1 MNSEKQQL
9 FDTMEKVAQK
19 VKEIFPDR
27 LPKAHVHSFGCQQ
40 NVSDGEKLSG
50 MIANMGYGFT
60 DDPKEADL
68 VIYNTCAVREHAELK
83 LFGNVGALKAS
94 KKKNP
99 RKIIGLC
106 GCMMQQD
113 HIAKK
118 IKGSFPYVDLVFGT
132 HALQNF
138 PDILLRHL
146 TEEARVFDTE
156 EEKNIICEY
165 LPVQR
170 DGNIKAW
177 VPIMYGCNNFC
188 TYCVVPY
195 VRGREVSRKSADILA
210 EVRGLVQDGYKEI
223 TLLGQNVNSY
233 GRGLEEQ
240 TDFADLLQ
248 MICDIEG
255 DFRVRFM
262 TPHPKDITKKVI
274 DTIARN
280 DKLCNLIHLPVQ
292 SGNDRVLKEMNRK
305 YTRADY
311 LNIIN
316 YAKEKIPGVMFT
328 SDIIVGFPGETY
340 EEFCDTLSLIC
351 EVGYQNLFTFIYSKR
366 VGTVAANMDDP
377 VSREEKVK
385 WFTELGQVQTECGK
399 ERYSQMLGTTTRVL
413 IEGDARSGPDYVSG
427 RDEYNRVVDVKGD
440 KSLIGQLVTVKI
452 TKVVNWAAVAE
463 II

>member
-1 MNSEKQQL
+1 MNTEKQQL
-9 FDTMEKVAQK
+9 FDIMEKVAQK
-19 VKEIFPDR
+19 VREIFPDR

-40 NVSDGEKLSG
+40 NVSDGEKLAG

-138 PDILLRHL
+138 PEILLRHL

-165 LPVQR
+165 LPVLR

-195 VRGREVSRKSADILA
+195 VRGREVSRKSADILE
-210 EVRGLVQDGYKEI
+210 EVRGLVKDGYKEI

-240 TDFADLLQ
+240 IDFADLLQ

-340 EEFCDTLSLIC
+340 EEFCDTLSLIR

-440 KSLIGQLVTVKI
+440 KSLIGQLVNVKI

>member
-1 MNSEKQQL
+1 MNTEKQHL

-19 VKEIFPDR
+19 VREIFPDR

-40 NVSDGEKLSG
+40 NVSDGEKLAG

-138 PDILLRHL
+138 PEILLRHL

-165 LPVQR
+165 LPVLR

-195 VRGREVSRKSADILA
+195 VRGREVSRKSADILE
-210 EVRGLVQDGYKEI
+210 EVRGLVKDGYKEI

-240 TDFADLLQ
+240 IDFADLLQ

-340 EEFCDTLSLIC
+340 EEFCDTLSLIR

-440 KSLIGQLVTVKI
+440 KSLIGQLVNVKI

>member
-1 MNSEKQQL
+1 MNTEKQQL

-19 VKEIFPDR
+19 VREIFPDR

-40 NVSDGEKLSG
+40 NVSDGEKLAG

-138 PDILLRHL
+138 PEILLRHL

-165 LPVQR
+165 LPVLR

-195 VRGREVSRKSADILA
+195 VRGREVSRKSADILE
-210 EVRGLVQDGYKEI
+210 EVRGLVQEGYKEI

-240 TDFADLLQ
+240 IDFADLLQ

-316 YAKEKIPGVMFT
+316 YAKERIPGVMFT

-340 EEFCDTLSLIC
+340 EEFCDTLSLIR

-440 KSLIGQLVTVKI
+440 KSLIGQLVNVKI

>member
-1 MNSEKQQL
+1 
-9 FDTMEKVAQK
+9 MEKVAQK
-19 VKEIFPDR
+19 VREIFHDR

-40 NVSDGEKLSG
+40 NVSDSEKLAG

-138 PDILLRHL
+138 PEILLRHL

-165 LPVQR
+165 LPVLR

-195 VRGREVSRKSADILA
+195 VRGREVSRKSADILE
-210 EVRGLVQDGYKEI
+210 EVRGLVKDGYKEI

-240 TDFADLLQ
+240 IDFADLLQ

-340 EEFCDTLSLIC
+340 EEFCDTLSLIR

-440 KSLIGQLVTVKI
+440 KSLIGQLVNVKI

>member
-1 MNSEKQQL
+1 MNTEKQQL

-19 VKEIFPDR
+19 VREIFPDR

-40 NVSDGEKLSG
+40 NVSDGEKLAG

-138 PDILLRHL
+138 PEILLRHL

-165 LPVQR
+165 LPVLR

-195 VRGREVSRKSADILA
+195 VRGREVSRKSADILE
-210 EVRGLVQDGYKEI
+210 EVRGLVKDGYKEI

-240 TDFADLLQ
+240 IDFADLLQ

-340 EEFCDTLSLIC
+340 EEFCDTLSLIR

-440 KSLIGQLVTVKI
+440 KSLIGQLVNVKI